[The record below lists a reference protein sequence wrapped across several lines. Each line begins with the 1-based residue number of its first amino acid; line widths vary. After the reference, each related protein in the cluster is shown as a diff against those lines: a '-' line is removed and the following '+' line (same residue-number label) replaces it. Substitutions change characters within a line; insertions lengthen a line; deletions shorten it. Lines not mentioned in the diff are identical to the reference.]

1 MFKYKESSLDNCKH
15 KNYDKVNMISLPR
28 NKIRA
33 QEQMKYQMQK
43 TIKELVKLE
52 DIMI

>member
-1 MFKYKESSLDNCKH
+1 MFKCKESSLDNHKH

-33 QEQMKYQMQK
+33 QEQIKYQMEK
-43 TIKELVKLE
+43 TIKELVKLK
-52 DIMI
+52 DIII